1 MSLHKSRKSACVP
14 ANIYCEHTY
23 NRYHEEGLRLLEK
36 YLPYLNPETGLR
48 NRMITRDPVTGL
60 GELEA
65 EWNPLNGCHL
75 RRRHFPHRD
84 PIRMEGDMGT
94 EYNCLYTTKELT
106 CKERVNRDPI
116 TLQGDLGE
124 EINIFRPHGGRPRH
138 RNEHDTNVLRSDSI
152 NNRNEHSPG
161 NNYVCQ
167 NNGGQYNGENS
178 RRNSY
183 LATDPIT
190 HSLPES
196 KLVRSQSVRHYKEAW
211 VTRDP
216 IGYMHRASI
225 SYKTDKTRGMKHFPN
240 NKISTDPITHQQKKS
255 PSNQM
260 SSGVNDETSTISD
273 LNEAPLFSTSAVT
286 ENKLRRALRNPIT
299 GEGMFDSDYID
310 LLKIPSE
317 YYFRRHRDTLSSTMN
332 ETPQASQ
339 PSTTSTT
346 SPAAVPSKKVPA
358 QKDTKSVNK
367 PATNKS
373 KHQTPPPPSQQPSKL
388 EPKVE
393 KHTPQAIEK
402 KVIRPKKIEVPEE
415 TKQSSAEEQA
425 ATEERKSV
433 RTVIQSQPNTKTQVS
448 TKDDAQK
455 TQGNTMKQ
463 QTSEAVKPQ
472 TPEIVRPGLL
482 KEATKSHMSDV
493 TVKPQMSEETLK
505 PMTSEG
511 TVKLT
516 SHNEETKTPKE
527 TTEPQT
533 TGETI
538 KPQTPDE
545 TIKPRTPDETIKPQT
560 PDETIKP
567 RTPNET
573 IKPQTP
579 DETIKPR
586 TPNETIKPQT
596 PDETIKPQT
605 PDETIKPQTP
615 DETIKPQTQDETI
628 RPQTLEGTV
637 KPYVPE
643 ETVETPTGHISPQ
656 LNSETKS
663 TEKYAR
669 QSLGEELRLAMGELE
684 PMHPDTEL
692 SINDKVLGEVSENKS
707 PQAVS
712 IESSPV
718 IETKLSVDTTQQ
730 SDETKISEDDLKLK
744 PPAELPKTG
753 QL

>member
-1 MSLHKSRKSACVP
+1 M
-14 ANIYCEHTY
+14 
-23 NRYHEEGLRLLEK
+23 
-36 YLPYLNPETGLR
+36 
-48 NRMITRDPVTGL
+48 
-60 GELEA
+60 
-65 EWNPLNGCHL
+65 
-75 RRRHFPHRD
+75 
-84 PIRMEGDMGT
+84 
-94 EYNCLYTTKELT
+94 
-106 CKERVNRDPI
+106 
-116 TLQGDLGE
+116 Q
-124 EINIFRPHGGRPRH
+124 
-138 RNEHDTNVLRSDSI
+138 
-152 NNRNEHSPG
+152 
-161 NNYVCQ
+161 
-167 NNGGQYNGENS
+167 
-178 RRNSY
+178 
-183 LATDPIT
+183 
-190 HSLPES
+190 
-196 KLVRSQSVRHYKEAW
+196 HY
-211 VTRDP
+211 
-216 IGYMHRASI
+216 
-225 SYKTDKTRGMKHFPN
+225 
-240 NKISTDPITHQQKKS
+240 QK
-255 PSNQM
+255 
-260 SSGVNDETSTISD
+260 
-273 LNEAPLFSTSAVT
+273 
-286 ENKLRRALRNPIT
+286 
-299 GEGMFDSDYID
+299 
-310 LLKIPSE
+310 
-317 YYFRRHRDTLSSTMN
+317 
-332 ETPQASQ
+332 
-339 PSTTSTT
+339 
-346 SPAAVPSKKVPA
+346 
-358 QKDTKSVNK
+358 
-367 PATNKS
+367 
-373 KHQTPPPPSQQPSKL
+373 
-388 EPKVE
+388 
-393 KHTPQAIEK
+393 K

-533 TGETI
+533 TG
-538 KPQTPDE
+538 
-545 TIKPRTPDETIKPQT
+545 
-560 PDETIKP
+560 
-567 RTPNET
+567 
-573 IKPQTP
+573 
-579 DETIKPR
+579 
-586 TPNETIKPQT
+586 
-596 PDETIKPQT
+596 ETIKPQT